1 MGTGSPWVQIILY
14 TALIAGPVNQI
25 LGTTAAGA
33 CAAPPAQPWRF
44 RLFPAAAAFFVP
56 VYCLTA

>member
-1 MGTGSPWVQIILY
+1 MGTGSLRLQIILY

-33 CAAPPAQPWRF
+33 CAAPPEQRGASGF
-44 RLFPAAAAFFVP
+44 FPSSYPSIV
-56 VYCLTA
+56 